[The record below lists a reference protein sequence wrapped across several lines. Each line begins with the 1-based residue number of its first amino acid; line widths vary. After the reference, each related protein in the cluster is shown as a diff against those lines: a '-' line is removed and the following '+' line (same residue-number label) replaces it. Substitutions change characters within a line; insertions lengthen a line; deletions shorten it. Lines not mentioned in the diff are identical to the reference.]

1 MSAPNHPITVAP
13 FIPDNAPFSEEQ
25 RAWLNGFLAGLYSTS
40 GAVAPVEEKPTTPL
54 AILFGSQTGTAE
66 SLAKKTAKEANAKG
80 FVAEIF
86 DMEDYPHDRLKTDKN
101 FLIITSTYGEGDPP
115 DNAEALHSLLLSDD
129 APRLDGARFS
139 VLGLGDSNYP
149 DFNKCAKEF
158 DKRLEE
164 LGAERAVA
172 AVHCDVDFDDDYA
185 SWLESSLGSLSTGE
199 NNGAA
204 STPATITSTPSEN
217 TETNDGPIYGRK
229 NPFPARLKSNFN
241 LNKEGSAKETRH
253 VEIVLEGSDL
263 EYAAGDALA
272 VKPHNCSSLVD
283 QILDVTGF
291 SGEEIVSGSDDT
303 QVTLKE
309 ALTSHYD
316 ICSLSKLFLA
326 SYAPFANHPTLN
338 EMLANGNGH
347 IDGYLTGR
355 HIIDLLSDFPAKF
368 ESAEDL
374 VSMLKKLAPRLYS
387 ISSSPKAHPGEVH
400 LTVGVVRYETHG
412 RPRKGVCS
420 TFLADLDEDA
430 TVHVYVQPNKH
441 FRPPAD
447 PALPMI
453 MVGPGT
459 GIAPFRAFLEERHA
473 SAASGKNWLFF
484 GDQKSDFDF
493 LYAEQLAELKNESIL
508 HRLDTAFSRDTDQK
522 VYVQD
527 RMRENADE
535 LFQWLEE
542 GGYFYVCGDASRM
555 AKDVDRAL
563 YEIIETAGGKTAEEA
578 TAYVDQ
584 LKSEKRYLRDVY

>member
-1 MSAPNHPITVAP
+1 MLAHNPPSTSVP

-40 GAVAPVEEKPTTPL
+40 GTSAPVEEKPATPL
-54 AILFGSQTGTAE
+54 SILFGSQTGNAE

-80 FVAEIF
+80 FVAEVF
-86 DMEDYPHDRLKTDKN
+86 DMEDYPQDRLKSDKN
-101 FLIITSTYGEGDPP
+101 LLIITSTYGEGEPP
-115 DNAEALHSLLLSDD
+115 DNAEALHSLLLSDE
-129 APRLDGARFS
+129 APRLEGARFS

-164 LGAERAVA
+164 LGAERVTE
-172 AVHCDVDFDDDYA
+172 AVHCDTDFDDDYA
-185 SWLESSLGSLSTGE
+185 SWLEASLGSLSTGD
-199 NNGAA
+199 NSGT
-204 STPATITSTPSEN
+204 STAPATTTSTPSET

-229 NPFPARLKSNFN
+229 NPFPATLKSNFN

-263 EYAAGDALA
+263 EYEAGDALA
-272 VKPHNCSSLVD
+272 VKPHNCSTLVD
-283 QILDVTGF
+283 EILEATGF
-291 SGEEIVSGSDDT
+291 SGEEKVTGSDDSE
-303 QVTLKE
+303 VTLKE

-316 ICSLSKLFLA
+316 ICALNKLFLA
-326 SYAPFANHPTLN
+326 NYASFADHPTLN

-355 HIIDLLSDFPAKF
+355 HIIDPLSDFPAKF
-368 ESAEDL
+368 PSAEDL
-374 VSMLKKLAPRLYS
+374 VGMLKKLAPRLYS

-400 LTVGVVRYETHG
+400 LTVGAVRYETHG
-412 RPRKGVCS
+412 RARKGVCS
-420 TFLADLDEDA
+420 TFLADLSEGD
-430 TVHVYVQPNKH
+430 TVSVYVQPNKH

-447 PALPMI
+447 SALPMI

-459 GIAPFRAFLEERHA
+459 GIAPFRAFLEERNA
-473 SAASGKNWLFF
+473 SGASGKNWLFF
-484 GDQKSDFDF
+484 GDQKSEFDF
-493 LYAEQLAELKNESIL
+493 LYADQLAALENESVL

-527 RMRENADE
+527 RMRENAEE

-542 GGYFYVCGDASRM
+542 GGHFYVCGDASRM

-563 YEIIETAGGKTAEEA
+563 HEIVETVGKKSSEEA
-578 TAYVDQ
+578 VAYIDQ
-584 LKSEKRYLRDVY
+584 LKSDKRYLRDVY